1 MVALGI
7 QTTTRDVRPDED
19 PQVNPLGPMCDQAN
33 LKRTDPVR
41 HLPVTRDTPARNPV
55 TALVHFT
62 IARQGDRQDLINV
75 ADCLDPVV
83 RIGND
88 QKIRLGIHLSW
99 LSILALR
106 LTSFG

>member
-1 MVALGI
+1 MAHN
-7 QTTTRDVRPDED
+7 TTKHDVRPDEG
-19 PQVNPLGPMCDQAN
+19 PQVNPLGATCDQAN

-41 HLPVTRDTPARNPV
+41 RLPVTRDTPARDPV

-62 IARQGDRQDLINV
+62 IARQGDLRDLINV

-88 QKIRLGIHLSW
+88 QKIRLGILLSW
-99 LSILALR
+99 LAIIALR